1 MLGFPSPTVSEA
13 ATIGSVPT
21 LLLLCHFLLQPAVA
35 AWPRLGYVRHAVA
48 RDAPAHRLAPELF
61 VEYAWWWHEFTRVT
75 HAVVHDPSGFHAH
88 VVGNVVLI
96 VTAAWI
102 LLGLLTALGER
113 RWFSFFYWELV
124 VVAPIVGSYSFDLF
138 GTTAHGYGASTVGFA
153 FLGLVLVFGLSVLAT
168 HVHRY
173 LGRRSESARRLT
185 TDGGEVVDP
194 VAVLCLVTAV
204 GLVVVA
210 DLLAGSPA
218 TPVHQAGAGFGLFV
232 GVVALPA
239 LGRRR

>member
-1 MLGFPSPTVSEA
+1 VDEA
-13 ATIGSVPT
+13 TTIGSVPA

-35 AWPRLGYVRHAVA
+35 AWPRLSYVRHGVA
-48 RDAPAHRLAPELF
+48 RNAPAHRLAPEPF

-75 HAVVHDPSGFHAH
+75 HAVIHDPSGFHAH

-102 LLGLLTALGER
+102 LLGFLTALGKR

-124 VVAPIVGSYSFDLF
+124 VVAPIVGSYAFDIF

-153 FLGLVLVFGLSVLAT
+153 FLGLVFVVGLLLLAD
-168 HVHRY
+168 HVHGY
-173 LGRRSESARRLT
+173 VRRRADPTRRLS

-194 VAVLCLVTAV
+194 VAVLCLVTVV
-204 GLVVVA
+204 GLVVAA

-218 TPVHQAGAGFGLFV
+218 TPVHQAGAGFGMLVGTVFV
-232 GVVALPA
+232 PLT
-239 LGRRR
+239 RRL